1 MARHGL
7 RFLVMMAAVCSAI
20 SAFGQARTSS
30 VADQYLISAK
40 AGGVTY
46 SAWLAAAARKEFML
60 QDGLEGVAEFE
71 RANGAFTDTELA
83 EAEAWA
89 SGAVV
94 RSRRTGSGSRRS
106 A

>member
-1 MARHGL
+1 MASRKK
-7 RFLVMMAAVCSAI
+7 RSI
-20 SAFGQARTSS
+20 SLPPNLDAQIQEA
-30 VADQYLISAK
+30 AK

>member
-1 MARHGL
+1 MASRKKRSISMPPDL
-7 RFLVMMAAVCSAI
+7 DAQIQEAAM
-20 SAFGQARTSS
+20 
-30 VADQYLISAK
+30 

-46 SAWLAAAARKEFML
+46 SAWLATAARKEFLL

-89 SGAVV
+89 SDAVN
-94 RSRRTGSGSRRS
+94 RSRRTGTASRRS